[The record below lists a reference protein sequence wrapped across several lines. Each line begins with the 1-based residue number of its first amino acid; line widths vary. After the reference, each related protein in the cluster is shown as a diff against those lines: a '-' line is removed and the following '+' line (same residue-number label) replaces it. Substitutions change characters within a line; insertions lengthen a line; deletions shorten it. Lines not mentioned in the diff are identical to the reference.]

1 MSVRTDVW
9 MDRWNCY
16 CRTDLSN
23 GCFTER
29 AIVNRWCF
37 AFCFSNVCLTYRSWF
52 WSKSLLKM
60 GGYRRAGGML
70 VTLHPCFYIWYLNTC
85 IQASKIKEWGWL
97 AKKKCIGGRVGIE
110 ILDTYVVELYFPFH
124 THSCD
129 MGYCTH
135 PVPCYWSFVEP
146 QSWSLPII
154 RYEKLACLSQKS
166 SSNSSHKSI
175 AKCLKILDC
184 LMAWAFAIPP
194 SRCTEIPLLPYVIF
208 IGWLK

>member
-97 AKKKCIGGRVGIE
+97 AKKVHWGESRNRDPGHLCSRTV
-110 ILDTYVVELYFPFH
+110 FPFSYTFLWHGVLH
-124 THSCD
+124 TSST
-129 MGYCTH
+129 MLLKFRGTTEL
-135 PVPCYWSFVEP
+135 VSANNTIWET
-146 QSWSLPII
+146 
-154 RYEKLACLSQKS
+154 CLS
-166 SSNSSHKSI
+166 
-175 AKCLKILDC
+175 
-184 LMAWAFAIPP
+184 
-194 SRCTEIPLLPYVIF
+194 
-208 IGWLK
+208 